1 MFLGNGYT
9 DSLTC
14 FYCGVT
20 IIKCNGD
27 FEPWVVHA
35 EMSNTCNYLFLKKGK
50 SFCDRLNA
58 VESDKIKSNQL
69 KFIQVDCC
77 KEKYTHS

>member
-20 IIKCNGD
+20 IINFNGD

-35 EMSNTCNYLFLKKGK
+35 EMSKTCNYLFLKKGK
-50 SFCDRLNA
+50 SFCNMVHA
-58 VESDKIKSNQL
+58 VRSQKTKSSQLVIK
-69 KFIQVDCC
+69 
-77 KEKYTHS
+77 